1 MTLFSLM
8 IVFCTALSVVL
19 IVPSTV
25 SAATPDYL
33 SWERTEAKAG
43 DLLAN
48 RYVLFDKSKFNDW
61 LKFDFEGS
69 PYGSASAR
77 DYGEIR
83 FSHVEDT
90 ANRYILYSYENEND
104 SSVILMPE
112 LYQDDTYAVF
122 KITPYTTNFDEGTI
136 GVKPLTLTSTLSD
149 PYEQGFDG
157 MYFITD
163 NGATLPDDG
172 STGGTEDTDDTLSE
186 FIGTNYNGSYLTAG
200 TKFDNFLLCIHE
212 GVTGVINFETEGA
225 NIYILADGKIKYTN
239 GTVSEEID
247 AFAIS
252 NRYGVKAYVY
262 DVGGLPSN
270 LTVKSLAGTV
280 SGSAYSLISKDS
292 AAPENPDNGND
303 TENPGTA
310 YPGIVTDEG
319 DFWDKARDFFE
330 NLSTKISENTGV
342 VVGSTGAL
350 ILVAI
355 VLYIIFKR

>member
-19 IVPSTV
+19 IVPSPV

-33 SWERTEAKAG
+33 SWERSEAKAG

-48 RYVLFDKSKFNDW
+48 RYVLFDKTKGTHTIQ
-61 LKFDFEGS
+61 FDVVGDMYD
-69 PYGSASAR
+69 PVNTGYN
-77 DYGEIR
+77 YGEIR
-83 FSHVEDT
+83 FTKVEDSSEYLLVAYENEEDT
-90 ANRYILYSYENEND
+90 AIIEMQKYYED
-104 SSVILMPE
+104 A
-112 LYQDDTYAVF
+112 TYAVF
-122 KITPYTTNFDEGTI
+122 FITPFTTNFGENVAFGTL
-136 GVKPLTLTSTLSD
+136 PLTLTSTLSD
-149 PYEQGFDG
+149 DVDG

-172 STGGTEDTDDTLSE
+172 STGGTDTDDTLNE

-200 TKFDNFLLCIHE
+200 TNFDNFLLCIHE
-212 GVTGVINFETEGA
+212 GATGVINFETNGA
-225 NIYILADGKIKYTN
+225 NIYIMADGKIKYTN

-280 SGSAYSLISKDS
+280 NGSAYSLISKDS
-292 AAPENPDNGND
+292 AAPENPDSGND
-303 TENPGTA
+303 TENPGTF
-310 YPGIVTDEG
+310 YPDIVTDES

-355 VLYIIFKR
+355 VLYLIFKR